1 MSKVLI
7 INGSPKAK
15 GNTALAL
22 QEVQKTLESQ
32 GIETEW
38 MHVGHRDI
46 RGCIGCG
53 RCREL
58 GKCVFDDLVNEAAA
72 KFQEAD
78 GLLIGTPVYYASPA
92 GTIVSFLDRL
102 FFSTPF
108 SKMMKVGAAVAVA
121 RRGGLTATYDMLHK
135 YFGISNMPI
144 ATSRYWNQV
153 HGFCADDVKKDLEGL
168 QTMRNLARNMAFMVK
183 AFAQAKK
190 EGGCPQMERGM
201 YTSFPDGK

>member
-7 INGSPKAK
+7 INGSPKAR

-22 QEVQKTLESQ
+22 QEVRRALESQ

-38 MHVGHRDI
+38 MHVGHHAI

-58 GKCVFDDLVNEAAA
+58 GKCVFDDDVNEAAA

-92 GTIVSFLDRL
+92 GTLVSFLDRL

-121 RRGGLTATYDMLHK
+121 RRGGLTATYDMLNK

-153 HGFCADDVKKDLEGL
+153 HGQTPGQAVEDQEGM
-168 QTMRNLARNMAFMVK
+168 QTMRQLGLNMAFLIK
-183 AFAQAKK
+183 SIALGK
-190 EGGCPQMERGM
+190 EQFGLPTLDEETLWTNFVR
-201 YTSFPDGK
+201 

>member
-22 QEVQKTLESQ
+22 QEVQRALESQ

-38 MHVGHRDI
+38 MHVGHHAI

-58 GKCVFDDLVNEAAA
+58 GKCVFDDDVNEAAA

-92 GTIVSFLDRL
+92 GTLVSFLDRL

-121 RRGGLTATYDMLHK
+121 RRGGLTATYDMLNK

-153 HGFCADDVKKDLEGL
+153 HGQTPGQAVEDQEGM
-168 QTMRNLARNMAFMVK
+168 QTMRQLGLNMAFLIK
-183 AFAQAKK
+183 SIALGK
-190 EGGCPQMERGM
+190 EQFGLPTLDEETLWTNFVR
-201 YTSFPDGK
+201 

>member
-7 INGSPKAK
+7 LNGSPKAN
-15 GNTALAL
+15 GNTAIAL
-22 QEVQKTLESQ
+22 QEVEKALQSQ
-32 GIETEW
+32 GIETETI
-38 MHVGHRDI
+38 HVGHLAI

-58 GKCVFDDLVNEAAA
+58 GKCVFDDAVNKVAPLFE
-72 KFQEAD
+72 QAD
-78 GLLIGTPVYYASPA
+78 GLLLGTPVYYASPA
-92 GTIVSFLDRL
+92 GTLVSFLDRL

-108 SKMMKVGAAVAVA
+108 SKSMKVGAAVCVA

-153 HGFCADDVKKDLEGL
+153 HGQTPGQVAEDAEGM
-168 QTMRNLARNMAFMVK
+168 QCMRQLGLNMAFLIKSV
-183 AFAQAKK
+183 ALGK
-190 EGGCPQMERGM
+190 ERFGLPTLDEELAWTNFVR
-201 YTSFPDGK
+201 

>member
-22 QEVQKTLESQ
+22 QEVQQALESQ

-38 MHVGHRDI
+38 MHVGHHAI

-58 GKCVFDDLVNEAAA
+58 GKCVFDDDVNEAAA

-92 GTIVSFLDRL
+92 GTLVSFLDRL

-121 RRGGLTATYDMLHK
+121 RRGGLTATYDMLNK

-153 HGFCADDVKKDLEGL
+153 HGQTPGQAVEDQEGM
-168 QTMRNLARNMAFMVK
+168 QTMRQLGLNMAFLIK
-183 AFAQAKK
+183 SIALGK
-190 EGGCPQMERGM
+190 EQFGLPTLDEETLWTNFVR
-201 YTSFPDGK
+201 

>member
-7 INGSPKAK
+7 INGSPKAR

-22 QEVQKTLESQ
+22 QEVQRALESQ

-38 MHVGHRDI
+38 MHVGHHAI

-58 GKCVFDDLVNEAAA
+58 GKCVFDDDVNEAAA

-92 GTIVSFLDRL
+92 GTLVSFLDRL
-102 FFSTPF
+102 FFSTSF

-121 RRGGLTATYDMLHK
+121 RRGGLTATYDMLNK

-153 HGFCADDVKKDLEGL
+153 HGQTPGQAVEDQEGM
-168 QTMRNLARNMAFMVK
+168 QTMRQLGLNMAFLIK
-183 AFAQAKK
+183 SIALGK
-190 EGGCPQMERGM
+190 EQFGLPTLDEETLWTNFVR
-201 YTSFPDGK
+201 